1 MFARAPGKLSYV
13 DLEPELDVA
22 PGLAAADSPV
32 LKRRLVQDSEDTVLG
47 AQLSVP
53 FQQPHP
59 TWG

>member
-1 MFARAPGKLSYV
+1 
-13 DLEPELDVA
+13 
-22 PGLAAADSPV
+22 
-32 LKRRLVQDSEDTVLG
+32 VQDSEDTVLG